1 MAVMRINKT
10 TDYTVMSN
18 YHFREKDMS
27 LKAKGLLS
35 LMLSL
40 PEDWDFTVKGLA
52 NLNKDGV
59 DGVRAALEE
68 LKSFGYLKVTRE
80 RNEKGQVSGTVY
92 DIYEKPT
99 QEKPVLEEPKEEKPV
114 LEEPKEEKPILE
126 KPIQEKPIQEN
137 PTQLN
142 TKGIKYL
149 NNKILKESS
158 TKGIKESAR
167 AKKEPEQY
175 FEDEELN
182 CKFLEFLAMRK
193 KIRKP
198 VRTDRALKA
207 LLKKLHELSDGDLGT
222 MKKIID
228 QSLDKEWLGF
238 FELKTGNDST
248 KSINE
253 RLYGDIQHW
262 AAQKEQ
268 EGGGMYDDFGVF

>member
-1 MAVMRINKT
+1 MAIMRINKT

-18 YHFREKDMS
+18 YHFREKGMS

-68 LKSFGYLKVTRE
+68 LKTFGYLRVTRD

-99 QEKPVLEEPKEEKPV
+99 QEKPV

-207 LLKKLHELSDGDLGT
+207 LLKKLHELSGGDLGT

-238 FELKTGNDST
+238 FELKTANDST
-248 KSINE
+248 KNIND

>member
-10 TDYTVMSN
+10 SDYTVMSN

-68 LKSFGYLKVTRE
+68 LKTFGYLRVTRE

-99 QEKPVLEEPKEEKPV
+99 QEKPVLEEPKEEKPT
-114 LEEPKEEKPILE
+114 
-126 KPIQEKPIQEN
+126 QEKPIQEN

-182 CKFLEFLAMRK
+182 RKFLEFLAMRK

-207 LLKKLHELSDGDLGT
+207 LLKKLHELSGGDLGT

-238 FELKTGNDST
+238 FELKTANDNT
-248 KSINE
+248 KNIND